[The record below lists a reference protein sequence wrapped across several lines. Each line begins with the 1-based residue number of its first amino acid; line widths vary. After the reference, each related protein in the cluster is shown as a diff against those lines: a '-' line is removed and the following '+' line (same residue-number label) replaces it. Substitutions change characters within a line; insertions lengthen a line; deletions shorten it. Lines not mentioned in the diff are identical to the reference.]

1 MAEKKSILEE
11 ALLDIKNIEN
21 ALNANTK
28 EILRSVAKEEIDS
41 VVKESL
47 DEEIYEEE
55 TLEEASHAEH
65 EKSESK
71 EKEKAEHEKGEEAK
85 EKKEVTEAYEEEG
98 LDMNMEDEV
107 EMGVEAPEVTNMVG
121 SSDEEIFDM
130 YKKITSQ
137 DGFEIVGDE
146 VHINITEPGEYIIKL
161 DSLKDV
167 ENDEE
172 DFGSDEFA
180 SDDSDEEDL
189 TVIGGDDSEEEEDTE
204 YNIELD
210 DEDSEE
216 EAGEEAGEED
226 EEETNLIAANDDS
239 EEEEDELEESQAL
252 AHAHGKKY
260 SGGRTLAPESEKESL
275 QEVQKA
281 RQIVSETAKKY
292 NSLLTEAK
300 KLKTENQEFRTALKE
315 FRTKL
320 VETVVFNSNLTY
332 ITRLFTE
339 HSTTKAEKQSI
350 LKRFDQ
356 ASNLV
361 ESKKLYK
368 VISNELETRKPI
380 TESLEN
386 KLIKESTTSTSKQ
399 LNEST
404 AYVDPSTQRIKDLIN
419 RVEKR

>member
-65 EKSESK
+65 EKSES
-71 EKEKAEHEKGEEAK
+71 EDGEEAK
-85 EKKEVTEAYEEEG
+85 EKKEVTENYEEEG
-98 LDMNMEDEV
+98 LNMEDELG
-107 EMGVEAPEVTNMVG
+107 MGDEAPEVHDMVG

-180 SDDSDEEDL
+180 SDDSEEEDL
-189 TVIGGDDSEEEEDTE
+189 TVIGGDDSEEEEEDDTE

-216 EAGEEAGEED
+216 EEAGDEEEEEAGEED
-226 EEETNLIAANDDS
+226 ENLIDSND
-239 EEEEDELEESQAL
+239 EEDEDELEENL
-252 AHAHGKKY
+252 AQTRG
-260 SGGRTLAPESEKESL
+260 SEKHAGHYTAASKHPLE
-275 QEVQKA
+275 EVQKA

>member
-1 MAEKKSILEE
+1 M
-11 ALLDIKNIEN
+11 
-21 ALNANTK
+21 
-28 EILRSVAKEEIDS
+28 
-41 VVKESL
+41 
-47 DEEIYEEE
+47 
-55 TLEEASHAEH
+55 
-65 EKSESK
+65 
-71 EKEKAEHEKGEEAK
+71 
-85 EKKEVTEAYEEEG
+85 
-98 LDMNMEDEV
+98 
-107 EMGVEAPEVTNMVG
+107 
-121 SSDEEIFDM
+121 
-130 YKKITSQ
+130 
-137 DGFEIVGDE
+137 
-146 VHINITEPGEYIIKL
+146 
-161 DSLKDV
+161 
-167 ENDEE
+167 
-172 DFGSDEFA
+172 
-180 SDDSDEEDL
+180 
-189 TVIGGDDSEEEEDTE
+189 
-204 YNIELD
+204 
-210 DEDSEE
+210 
-216 EAGEEAGEED
+216 
-226 EEETNLIAANDDS
+226 
-239 EEEEDELEESQAL
+239 

-260 SGGRTLAPESEKESL
+260 SGNHYVAPASDKKEL
-275 QEVQKA
+275 QEA

-300 KLKTENQEFRTALKE
+300 KLKAENDEFRTALKE

-356 ASNLV
+356 ATNLV

-404 AYVDPSTQRIKDLIN
+404 AYVDPSTQRIKDLID